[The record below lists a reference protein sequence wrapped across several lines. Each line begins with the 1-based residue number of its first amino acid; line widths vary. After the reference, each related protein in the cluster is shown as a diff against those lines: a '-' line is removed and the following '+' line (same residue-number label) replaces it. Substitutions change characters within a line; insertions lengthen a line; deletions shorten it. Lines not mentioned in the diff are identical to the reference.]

1 MQCWRWSPS
10 PPQLPSLFNSSS
22 SLFAA
27 NILPI
32 AAPLEE
38 SLPHSVPLTP
48 IPPTPL
54 FLSLSISHFYL
65 ACRFVFSTPSSTA
78 SCNNIAPSLFAEAKV
93 VSFLVSFAILRVSW
107 LRECVY
113 VLKWQEFFFASVICE
128 RFCIGSGVVVPRIG
142 VRWIGESRNP
152 RAADL
157 DMCLWYIY
165 RVWILMSI
173 FWVNCAWGNWL
184 PTEGIVLFFIYDM
197 CLWLQAI
204 GDEAILSGT
213 LTSRLQHGL
222 HGVLEPGSQEL
233 REETKIIISI

>member
-1 MQCWRWSPS
+1 MYHAAFHASCYSLNISLRCSPHGSLTLLETTEIPLGYYSLGNISFRIIMQCWRWSPS
-10 PPQLPSLFNSSS
+10 PPGLPSLFNSSS

-54 FLSLSISHFYL
+54 FPSLSVAHFYL

-142 VRWIGESRNP
+142 VRWIG
-152 RAADL
+152 RAVTRGL
-157 DMCLWYIY
+157 RI
-165 RVWILMSI
+165 WICVCGI
-173 FWVNCAWGNWL
+173 F
-184 PTEGIVLFFIYDM
+184 
-197 CLWLQAI
+197 I
-204 GDEAILSGT
+204 GFVS
-213 LTSRLQHGL
+213 
-222 HGVLEPGSQEL
+222 
-233 REETKIIISI
+233 